1 MALSELSQRSQSR
14 IPTPVAKYGYAIARP
29 EAKTIVY
36 DGQPLPK
43 FLLDH
48 GANPSSYP
56 EFLRLNRIGSVFT
69 ELEVGRIVTI
79 PDSNSFST
87 HPEA

>member
-1 MALSELSQRSQSR
+1 MSLSELSQRSR
-14 IPTPVAKYGYAIARP
+14 IPTPVSTYGYAIARP
-29 EAKTIVY
+29 ETKIIVY

-48 GANPSSYP
+48 GVDPSSYP
-56 EFLRLNRIGSVFT
+56 EFLKLNRIGSVFK
-69 ELEVGRIVTI
+69 ELQAGRVVKT
-79 PDSNSFST
+79 PDPDRGFLT

>member
-1 MALSELSQRSQSR
+1 MSLSQLSQSQSR
-14 IPTPVAKYGYAIARP
+14 IPSPISRYGYAIARP
-29 EAKTIVY
+29 ETKTIVY

-48 GANPSSYP
+48 GADPSSYP
-56 EFLRLNRIGSVFT
+56 EFLKLNRIGSAFE
-69 ELEVGRIVTI
+69 ELQVGRVVTI
-79 PDSNSFST
+79 PDPNNFLA